1 MSEHFDIY
9 DEALNHIGVK
19 PRAAVH
25 RDGDWHQV
33 FHCWVVG
40 REDNGAPFLVL
51 QKRRSY
57 LDYPNKI
64 DISAAGH
71 LAAGESSRDGIR
83 EIEEELGLCIDYEDL
98 IPLGRRVGINRIG
111 EFVDRQICHVFLY
124 ECNQPLAAYH
134 YKRDEVAGLI
144 KLPIADAMRLHAGE
158 VCAVTA
164 PAVGLKSPQLTI
176 TLDDFI
182 PSIDNYIM
190 KILILAQRF
199 YAGEKELWI

>member
-19 PRAAVH
+19 SRAAVH

-40 REDNGAPFLVL
+40 READAAPFLVL

-71 LAAGESSRDGIR
+71 LAAGESPRDGIR

-98 IPLGRRVGINRIG
+98 IPLGRRVGINRSG
-111 EFVDRQICHVFLY
+111 DFVDRQICHVFLY
-124 ECNQPLAAYH
+124 ECNQPLEAYH

-164 PAVGLKSPQLTI
+164 PAVGLKSPQLTVA
-176 TLDDFI
+176 LDDFI

-190 KILILAQRF
+190 KILILAQR
-199 YAGEKELWI
+199 YLAGEKELWI